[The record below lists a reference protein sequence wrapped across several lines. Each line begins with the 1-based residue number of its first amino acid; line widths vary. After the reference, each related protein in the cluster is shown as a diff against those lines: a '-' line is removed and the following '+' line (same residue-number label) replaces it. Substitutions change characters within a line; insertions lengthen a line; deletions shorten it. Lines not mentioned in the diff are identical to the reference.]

1 LGGLQESAVVALRKS
16 NGDVQRAAGE
26 ILDQVDSRREAGKD
40 RARQRKL
47 GLTADKSGYV
57 DLARIETVV
66 DFLSVERDCAVALL
80 RLANNDIDG
89 AASVWHESGRSAH
102 LVLER
107 ADAIS
112 AKRPK
117 HAPAARLPPV
127 DEVALVTLVSS
138 GVDREL
144 AETALRS
151 TAGRG
156 SDPVEAAL
164 EWLTGDAGA
173 AAVDAVGEGTGGS
186 GGTGGKERSRDADR
200 EAGSEEGRSDSSDSS
215 FASSS
220 SSDDRTMREEE
231 ARHQEAFNT
240 FQRELG
246 DSLQRQELGEEHLG
260 SMLRDELYFIEKYL
274 GLAQSASEGAN

>member
-1 LGGLQESAVVALRKS
+1 M
-16 NGDVQRAAGE
+16 
-26 ILDQVDSRREAGKD
+26 
-40 RARQRKL
+40 
-47 GLTADKSGYV
+47 
-57 DLARIETVV
+57 V
-66 DFLSVERDCAVALL
+66 DFLSVERDVAVALL

-89 AASVWHESGRSAH
+89 AASVWHESGRAAR

-112 AKRPK
+112 AKRQRVS
-117 HAPAARLPPV
+117 AARLPPV

-144 AETALRS
+144 AEIALRR
-151 TAGRG
+151 TVGRG

-173 AAVDAVGEGTGGS
+173 GAVGAVGGGAGGV
-186 GGTGGKERSRDADR
+186 GGTGGKEQLRDAGGQTSS
-200 EAGSEEGRSDSSDSS
+200 EGGSSESSDSS

-220 SSDDRTMREEE
+220 SDDAKTREED
-231 ARHQEAFNT
+231 AKHQEALDT

-260 SMLRDELYFIEKYL
+260 SMLQEELYFIEKYL
-274 GLAQSASEGAN
+274 GLAQSAREGAK